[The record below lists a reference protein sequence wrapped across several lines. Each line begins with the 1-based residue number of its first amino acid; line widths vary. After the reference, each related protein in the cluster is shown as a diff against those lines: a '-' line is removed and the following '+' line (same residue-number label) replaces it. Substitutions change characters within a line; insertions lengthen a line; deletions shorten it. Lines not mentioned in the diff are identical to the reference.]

1 MRFTSKIGLF
11 YFLFLLTFATLQAEP
26 RACAV
31 CGTFYPQDKKEL
43 AKALQKRFAEAKS
56 FPKKNVKA
64 LIVPHAGYVFS
75 AGVAATAYKT
85 LHKKYKNIFIIGSS
99 HYVNFNG
106 VSIYPDNY
114 TTPLGEVQTN
124 KKIINTLLT
133 QHSFIAYNQEAHKK
147 EHTIEVQ
154 LPFLQY
160 LYGNGLRIVPILLA
174 TSNIHTIQKMAKV
187 LTPYFQDKENLFII
201 SSDLSHYP
209 NYKDAN
215 FIDKRTLQ
223 SITQNSPKEFLA
235 TIEKN
240 SRLGIKNLS
249 TSACGW
255 ASITLLLELSK
266 AQNYKYE
273 ILQYKN
279 SGDTPQYGQKARVVG
294 YGAIRMYEE
303 ETFTLNDEEKKEL
316 KELAK
321 LALYEAVLH
330 NKRIQIDA
338 SKLSPKLSEH
348 LGAFVT
354 LKEHGQLRG
363 CIGRFEPD
371 QPLYE
376 VIIDMAISASRYDNR
391 FTPVTPDELKDIKIE
406 ISVLTPRKRVN
417 SVDDVVVGK
426 HGIYVSYGDKNG
438 TYLPQ
443 VATDM
448 GWNAEQFVYSCCV
461 EKAGIPPQHC
471 KDAELYVYEAIVF

>member
-1 MRFTSKIGLF
+1 MKVFILLIFFTFI
-11 YFLFLLTFATLQAEP
+11 TLQAEP

-31 CGTFYPQDKKEL
+31 CGTFYPQEKKEL
-43 AKALQKRFAEAKS
+43 LKVLQKQFIEAKS
-56 FPKKNVKA
+56 FPKQNVKA
-64 LIVPHAGYVFS
+64 LIVPHAGYIFS

-85 LHKKYKNIFIIGSS
+85 LHKKYKNIFMIGSS

-114 TTPLGEVQTN
+114 TTPLGEIKTN

-133 QHSFIAYNQEAHKK
+133 QHHFITYNKEAHAH

-160 LYGNGLRIVPILLA
+160 LYGNDLRIVPILLA
-174 TSNIHTIQKMAKV
+174 TSDIHTIQKMAKV
-187 LTPYFQDKENLFII
+187 LQPYFADKENLFII

-209 NYKDAN
+209 NYQDAN

-235 TIEKN
+235 TIKKN
-240 SRLGIKNLS
+240 SRIGIKNLS

-279 SGDTPQYGQKARVVG
+279 SGDTLKFGDKNRVVG

-303 ETFTLNDEEKKEL
+303 ATFTLNDEEKKEL

-338 SKLSPKLSEH
+338 SKLSPKLSKH

-391 FTPVTPDELKDIKIE
+391 FTPVTPDELKDIEIE
-406 ISVLTPRKRVN
+406 ISVLTPRRRVN
-417 SVDDVVVGK
+417 SVNDVIVGK
-426 HGIYVSYGDKNG
+426 HGIYVSYGGRNG

-448 GWNAEQFVYSCCV
+448 GWNAEQFVYSCCA

>member
-1 MRFTSKIGLF
+1 MRFTSKIGF
-11 YFLFLLTFATLQAEP
+11 FFFLFILTFSALQAEP

-31 CGTFYPQDKKEL
+31 CGTFYPQEKEQL
-43 AKALQKRFAEAKS
+43 LKVLQKRFIEAKS
-56 FPKKNVKA
+56 FPKKNIKA

-75 AGVAATAYKT
+75 AGVTATAYKT

-114 TTPLGEVQTN
+114 ITPLGEVKTN

-133 QHSFIAYNQEAHKK
+133 QHSFITYNKEAHRQ
-147 EHTIEVQ
+147 EHTLEVQ

-160 LYGNGLRIVPILLA
+160 LYGNDLHIVPILLA
-174 TSNIHTIQKMAKV
+174 TSDIHTIQQIAKV
-187 LTPYFQDKENLFII
+187 LTPYFQNQENLFII

-209 NYKDAN
+209 SYKDAK

-223 SITQNSPKEFLA
+223 SITQNSPKDFLD
-235 TIEKN
+235 TIKQN
-240 SRLGIKNLS
+240 NRLGIKNLS

-266 AQNYKYE
+266 TEHYNYE

-279 SGDTPQYGQKARVVG
+279 SGDTPKYGDKNRVVG
-294 YGAIRMYEE
+294 YGAIRMYENE
-303 ETFTLNDEEKKEL
+303 VFTLNEEEKKEL

-321 LALYEAVLH
+321 LSLYEAVLH
-330 NKRIQIDA
+330 DKRIQIDA
-338 SKLSPKLSEH
+338 GKLSPKLSKH

-354 LKEHGQLRG
+354 LKENGQLRG

-376 VIIDMAISASRYDNR
+376 IVIDMAISASRYDNR
-391 FTPVTPDELKDIKIE
+391 FTPVTPDELKNIDIE
-406 ISVLTPRKRVN
+406 ISILTPRKKVN
-417 SVDDVVVGK
+417 SVDDVVVGRD
-426 HGIYVSYGDKNG
+426 GIYISYGGRNG

-448 GWNAEQFVYSCCV
+448 GWNAEQFVYSCCA

-471 KDAELYVYEAIVF
+471 KDAELYIYEAIVF